1 VDRAK
6 QGDGEAFDALARA
19 VGDRCMAIACRILRD
34 ADLAEDAVQAA
45 LIVSWR
51 ELRTLRDP
59 DRFEPWLHRIL
70 TNECYAASRRQ
81 RRWSADI
88 RLLPS
93 PEREE
98 PGDFLTVNDRDQL
111 ERAFRRL
118 TLEQRAI
125 LVFHHYVDLPLAEVA
140 ERLGIP
146 LGTAK
151 SRLHHATAALRA
163 SVEADQ
169 RSFGVPEERPA

>member
-1 VDRAK
+1 VD
-6 QGDGEAFDALARA
+6 
-19 VGDRCMAIACRILRD
+19 
-34 ADLAEDAVQAA
+34 
-45 LIVSWR
+45 
-51 ELRTLRDP
+51 
-59 DRFEPWLHRIL
+59 
-70 TNECYAASRRQ
+70 
-81 RRWSADI
+81 
-88 RLLPS
+88 
-93 PEREE
+93 
-98 PGDFLTVNDRDQL
+98 DRDQL

-169 RSFGVPEERPA
+169 RSFGIPEERPA